1 MHNPEKWMVKMA
13 IGSEFLQEG
22 NTFAKSVWL
31 HLVEKVAQS
40 LSSIITT
47 LGKLVARVDVFE
59 FVFLIVLTYLLWIA
73 DYEQGLEHV
82 LNKRNSWEYQLFKIF
97 VSNSKEILEVM
108 NAKTVRNYQGQFP
121 YSWAIID
128 HIDQLQDMDQ

>member
-1 MHNPEKWMVKMA
+1 MFKFA
-13 IGSEFLQEG
+13 IF
-22 NTFAKSVWL
+22 
-31 HLVEKVAQS
+31 
-40 LSSIITT
+40 II
-47 LGKLVARVDVFE
+47 
-59 FVFLIVLTYLLWIA
+59 LTYLIRFA

-97 VSNSKEILEVM
+97 ISNSKEILEVM

-128 HIDQLQDMDQ
+128 HIDQLQDMDE

>member
-40 LSSIITT
+40 LSSVITT
-47 LGKLVARVDVFE
+47 LGKLIARLDAFE
-59 FVFLIVLTYLLWIA
+59 FVIFIGLTYLL
-73 DYEQGLEHV
+73 
-82 LNKRNSWEYQLFKIF
+82 
-97 VSNSKEILEVM
+97 
-108 NAKTVRNYQGQFP
+108 
-121 YSWAIID
+121 
-128 HIDQLQDMDQ
+128 

>member
-1 MHNPEKWMVKMA
+1 MNKIHNTEKWMVKMA

-47 LGKLVARVDVFE
+47 PKHLRSVPEKTDKSTRRAILISLIMLSAINCSFKSFLKGTRSWGELLVCTRYIYCDFFYNRV
-59 FVFLIVLTYLLWIA
+59 
-73 DYEQGLEHV
+73 
-82 LNKRNSWEYQLFKIF
+82 
-97 VSNSKEILEVM
+97 
-108 NAKTVRNYQGQFP
+108 
-121 YSWAIID
+121 
-128 HIDQLQDMDQ
+128 

>member
-47 LGKLVARVDVFE
+47 LGTFYLHMFE
-59 FVFLIVLTYLLWIA
+59 FAILIILTYLFTSICRLRA
-73 DYEQGLEHV
+73 RTRTCLEQ
-82 LNKRNSWEYQLFKIF
+82 
-97 VSNSKEILEVM
+97 KEFLGIP
-108 NAKTVRNYQGQFP
+108 TV
-121 YSWAIID
+121 
-128 HIDQLQDMDQ
+128 

>member
-1 MHNPEKWMVKMA
+1 MA

-47 LGKLVARVDVFE
+47 LGTFYLHRFKFAIF
-59 FVFLIVLTYLLWIA
+59 IILTYLIRFA

-82 LNKRNSWEYQLFKIF
+82 LNKKNSWEYQLFKIF

-108 NAKTVRNYQGQFP
+108 NSKTIRYYQGQFP

-128 HIDQLQDMDQ
+128 HIDQLQDMDR

>member
-40 LSSIITT
+40 LSSVITT
-47 LGKLVARVDVFE
+47 LGKLIARLDVFK
-59 FVFLIVLTYLLWIA
+59 FVIFI
-73 DYEQGLEHV
+73 GLM
-82 LNKRNSWEYQLFKIF
+82 K
-97 VSNSKEILEVM
+97 
-108 NAKTVRNYQGQFP
+108 
-121 YSWAIID
+121 
-128 HIDQLQDMDQ
+128 